1 MIAIVTDSTVGYS
14 TQEVA
19 TRGIVTVVPVNY
31 QIGRAFFEEYAS
43 DRNGAFLPL
52 IEGATPCKTAQPTL
66 GNFLRT
72 FGALVQAGHQVV
84 CILLS
89 SALSGTCSSAR
100 FAADQVGGQI
110 AIIDSQT
117 IGDGLRLLVDEAV
130 NMAKGGFSFEDICK
144 NLETLK
150 EKVGSVFTVETL
162 APILAGG
169 RLNDPKAKTTLNLR
183 PVFEVKGKILFRG
196 NARGTRERLEQMLAL
211 VPATARR
218 IIVSRCG
225 ESTDV
230 AELTRMLKQ
239 RHPQVYIHQRVA
251 GPVLSIHT
259 GRGAFGIAYIR
270 KD

>member
-52 IEGATPCKTAQPTL
+52 IEGASPCKTAQPTL

-72 FGALVQAGHQVV
+72 FHSLVQGGWQVI
-84 CILLS
+84 CIVLS
-89 SALSGTCSSAR
+89 SALSGTYSSAC
-100 FAADQVGGQI
+100 FAADQVGGPI
-110 AIIDSQT
+110 AVIDSQT

-130 NMAKGGFSFEDICK
+130 NMAKGGFSFEDTCK
-144 NLETLK
+144 NLQTLK
-150 EKVGSVFTVETL
+150 EKIGIAFTVESL

-169 RLNDPKAKTTLNLR
+169 RLSAPQAKTTLNLR
-183 PVFEVKGKILFRG
+183 PVFEVKGKIYFRG
-196 NARGTRERLEQMLAL
+196 NARGPRERIEQLCAL

-218 IIVSRCG
+218 LIVTRCG

-230 AELTRMLKQ
+230 AELTRLLKE

-259 GRGAFGIAYIR
+259 GRGAVGIAYIS
-270 KD
+270 KS